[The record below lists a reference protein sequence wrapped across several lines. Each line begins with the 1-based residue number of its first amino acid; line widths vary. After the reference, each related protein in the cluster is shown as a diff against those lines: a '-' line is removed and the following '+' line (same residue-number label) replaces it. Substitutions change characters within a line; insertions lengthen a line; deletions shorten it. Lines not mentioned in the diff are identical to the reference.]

1 MKPCSENGVV
11 NLVAM
16 RVQNGLAARLPK
28 SRRSCSPRRFRSV
41 PFGRNA
47 HWCGCNAKHGGTDQ
61 PTAPEGGRSITKRK
75 RLALQGLALRRS
87 ALRNFALQNFAS
99 QVRGV
104 SRYDH
109 ADEV

>member
-41 PFGRNA
+41 PFGQKSRKSE
-47 HWCGCNAKHGGTDQ
+47 CNAKHGGTNQ
-61 PTAPEGGRSITKRK
+61 PTAPERGNLITKRI
-75 RLALQGLALRRS
+75 RLALQGLALCRS
-87 ALRNFALQNFAS
+87 ALRSFAFQNFAS

-109 ADEV
+109 ADGV